1 MSKKVVIVG
10 AGPGGLASAML
21 LSHAG
26 LDVTVLEKE
35 PYVGGRT
42 STIHS
47 GGFRFDR
54 GPTFFLYPRIL
65 SEVFG
70 QTGHD
75 LFSEIE
81 MRRLDPQYRLVFGGG
96 GQLDAT
102 SNVDR
107 MEAEI
112 AALAPMDAGGF
123 RRFMEHNREKLKRF
137 APILER
143 PFHGMRDLFRS
154 DILKALPLLRPWRSL
169 HSEVGRSF
177 SDPRLKLAF
186 TFQGKY
192 LGMSPFQ
199 CPSLFSILSFLEYE
213 HGVWHPIGGCGAVS
227 QTMARLARDMGA
239 KIQLGEAVTGL
250 EFDGRAAKRVH
261 TADSVYECDAL
272 IINADFAHAMRTL
285 VPDPLRRRWTDRKIA
300 KKKFSCSTF
309 MLYLGLD
316 GQQEDLPHHTIY
328 LSDSYQQ
335 NLEDISHGKLSADPS
350 FYVQNACVTDP
361 TLAPSGRS
369 TLYVLVP
376 VPQQS
381 SELNWSELK
390 QTLRQVTLKQLKKV
404 GLDNVEERIRVEH
417 VLSPADWER
426 SGIYRGATFNLAHNL
441 RQMLH
446 LRPRNRFE
454 DLESVYLVGGG
465 THPGSGLPTIYSSAR
480 ITSTTLLS
488 DLGVSASPLDD
499 SLGHSQRRFIDAPA
513 RLGRSVPAEGQTH
526 DELA

>member
-10 AGPGGLASAML
+10 AGPGGLAAAML
-21 LSHAG
+21 LAHAG

-35 PYVGGRT
+35 HYVGGRT

-65 SEVFG
+65 SEIFA

-75 LFSEIE
+75 LFSEVE

-96 GQLDAT
+96 GQIDAT
-102 SNVDR
+102 SSVAG

-112 AALAPMDAGGF
+112 ARLSPKDAGGF
-123 RRFMEHNREKLKRF
+123 TRFMEENRDKLKRF

-143 PFHGMRDLFRS
+143 PFYGLNDLFKR
-154 DILKALPLLRPWRSL
+154 DILEALPLLRPWRSL
-169 HSEVGRSF
+169 HSEVGRHF

-213 HGVWHPIGGCGAVS
+213 HGVWHPTGGCGAVS
-227 QTMARLARDMGA
+227 QAMARLARNMGA
-239 KIQLGEAVTGL
+239 KIRLGEPVTGI
-250 EFDGRAAKRVH
+250 EFDGRTAKRVR
-261 TADSVYECDAL
+261 TSEAIYDCDAL
-272 IINADFAHAMRTL
+272 IINAAFAHAMQSL
-285 VPDPLRRRWTDRKIA
+285 VPDKLRRRWTDRKLA
-300 KKKFSCSTF
+300 KKKYSCSTF
-309 MLYLGLD
+309 MLYLGLNGRQD
-316 GQQEDLPHHTIY
+316 ELPHHTIY
-328 LSDSYQQ
+328 LSKDYKR
-335 NLEDISHGKLSADPS
+335 NLEDISRGKLSDDPS
-350 FYVQNACVTDP
+350 FYVQNAGVTDP

-376 VPQQS
+376 VPQQTADL
-381 SELNWSELK
+381 EWGELK
-390 QTLRQVTLKQLKKV
+390 HSLRRVTLDQLKKV
-404 GLDNVEERIRVEH
+404 GLDDIEDRIRVEH

-465 THPGSGLPTIYSSAR
+465 THPGSGLPTIYSSSR
-480 ITSTTLLS
+480 ITSTTLLE
-488 DLGVSASPLDD
+488 DLGVGFNPV
-499 SLGHSQRRFIDAPA
+499 DAPGHVRSEA
-513 RLGRSVPAEGQTH
+513 VATLEGFRPMAHEGRSTH
-526 DELA
+526 DRPV